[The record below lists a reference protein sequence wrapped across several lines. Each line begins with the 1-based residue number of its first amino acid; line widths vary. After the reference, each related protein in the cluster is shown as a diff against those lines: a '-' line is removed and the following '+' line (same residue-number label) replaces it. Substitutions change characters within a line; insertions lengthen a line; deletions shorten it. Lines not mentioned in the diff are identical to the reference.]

1 MDKISAHISFAEA
14 TRSDVAVRKGLKNIP
29 NAKQLENI
37 KMWAEKV
44 FEPTR
49 TYISTKRGKDSP
61 ITINSIFRSAEVNK
75 AVGGSGTSSHCA
87 GEKTGIEEAAG
98 DIETHYPDFT
108 NKDLFLLIKEKGAYD
123 QLIAEFKD
131 GNQPAWI
138 HVGWR
143 RHNNRMQVLIAVS
156 ENGSTKYIPFTPE
169 NWTKIYG

>member
-1 MDKISAHISFAEA
+1 MDKISAHISYAEA
-14 TRSDVAVRKGLKNIP
+14 TRSDVAVRKGLSNTP

-49 TYISTKRGKDSP
+49 AYISTKRGKDSP

-98 DIETHYPDFT
+98 DIEAHYPDFT
-108 NKDLFLLIKEKGAYD
+108 NKDLFLLLKEKGSWD
-123 QLIAEFKD
+123 QLIWEFGD
-131 GNQPAWI
+131 SNQPAWV
-138 HVGWR
+138 HVGFR
-143 RHNNRMQVLIAVS
+143 KQGNRMQVLRAIS
-156 ENGSTKYIPFTPE
+156 ENGSTKYIPFT
-169 NWTKIYG
+169 